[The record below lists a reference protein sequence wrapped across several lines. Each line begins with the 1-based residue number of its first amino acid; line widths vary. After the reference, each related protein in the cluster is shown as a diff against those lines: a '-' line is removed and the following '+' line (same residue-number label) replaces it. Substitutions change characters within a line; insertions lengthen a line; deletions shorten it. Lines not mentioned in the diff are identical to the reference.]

1 MIKNYKKLLV
11 FLLLLCLLFTTG
23 CDKNNKNDNKLP
35 DKLIIYTINDFHGA
49 LEEVDGKYGAA
60 RISGYI
66 KENKITNSDAATL
79 VVSSG
84 DMFQGSAISNHTRGE
99 IVVDIMNEIGYDAMT
114 IGNHE
119 FDWGLETVLKYRDN
133 DLTNGEANFPFL
145 GCNIIDKETSSI
157 PEYVDPYKIVEEKG
171 LKIGIIGYIGFGLED
186 SIATPMIED
195 YYFSDPVFEI
205 SNYAKELRTE
215 QGCDVVIVSGH
226 DGDTLTN
233 KQISKLTGD
242 SRVDAIL
249 NGHTHGAY
257 SETYKR
263 EDGVVIPCIQ
273 SGTAGENVGVVTLD
287 INKDNKCVTS
297 GSCFNMQMGAR
308 VTKDDVVKKMV
319 DDIVE
324 ETSPVFKRVLCEAGA
339 EINQIKGAKWAA
351 NSLSAKVEC
360 EVAFINSGGIRNSAF
375 PISYGEKVDVAKVYE
390 IMPFDNTIKTT
401 YLKGKY
407 IKSLLLTSGIIY
419 SDNIIGDSLSG
430 FYINGELIDDNK
442 LYKVAAVDY
451 IFDQSSYPF
460 ESGENSYATGV
471 LFRDILIQSLEEIEQ
486 NGQKWLG

>member
-1 MIKNYKKLLV
+1 MKNKYKKIIIFILLMSLV
-11 FLLLLCLLFTTG
+11 FVTG
-23 CDKNNKNDNKLP
+23 CDKNKDNKIP
-35 DKLIIYTINDFHGA
+35 DKLLIYAINDFHGA
-49 LEEVDGKYGAA
+49 IEEENGKYGAA

-66 KENKITNSDAATL
+66 KSQIKENSDAATL
-79 VVSSG
+79 VISSG
-84 DMFQGSAISNHTRGE
+84 DMFQGAAISNHTRGE

-119 FDWGLETVLKYRDN
+119 FDWGLETVLKYQDN
-133 DLTNGEANFPFL
+133 DLANGEANFPFL

-195 YYFSDPVFEI
+195 YYFSNPVIEI
-205 SNYAKELRTE
+205 SNYAKELRTK

-263 EDGVVIPCIQ
+263 EDGVIIPCIQ

-308 VTKDDVVKKMV
+308 VAKDDVVKKMV
-319 DDIVE
+319 DDIIE

-351 NSLSAKVEC
+351 NSLSMKVEC

-375 PISYGEKVDVAKVYE
+375 PISYGEKIDVSKVFE

-401 YLKGKY
+401 YLKGNY
-407 IKSLLLTSGIIY
+407 IKSLILTSGIIY
-419 SDNIIGDSLSG
+419 SNNITVDSLSG

-460 ESGENSYATGV
+460 ENGENSYATGI
-471 LFRDILIQSLEEIEQ
+471 LFRDILIQSLEEIKQ